1 MNKNRVALLVILLL
15 SLLLNSC
22 RKTPGQGG
30 NATIK
35 GSIWIK
41 KYDPYFTILEYEY
54 PGADMTVE
62 LTFGN
67 NTSPD
72 MTINSDANGNFEFI
86 YLRTGKYKVT
96 LYSKIFQ
103 NAQNPSGQIP
113 VETTVNIEKRKGSYD
128 IGTVTLNRN

>member
-1 MNKNRVALLVILLL
+1 MNKNKFFLVLIVLL
-15 SLLLNSC
+15 SLLFFSC

-30 NATIK
+30 NARIK
-35 GSIWIK
+35 GNIWIQ

-62 LTFGN
+62 LTFGD

-72 MTINSDANGNFEFI
+72 MTEKSNANGEFEFI
-86 YLRTGKYKVT
+86 YLRQGTYKVT
-96 LYSKIFQ
+96 LYSKTFQ

-113 VETTVNIEKRKGSYD
+113 VETTVKIDKRKGSYD
-128 IGTVTLNRN
+128 IGTITLKRN